1 MTVNNVSQT
10 KGERMK
16 RARWL
21 WLAAVLMLALIGAGC
36 GGGNEESSGGTATSG
51 GAKDKVTLQLK
62 WVTQA
67 QFAGY
72 YAAQAQGYY
81 DDEGLDVDIKVGGPD
96 IVPEQV
102 VLGGQAEFGIDWLDN
117 LLATRDQNGDI
128 VNIAQVF
135 ARSGMTEVTWK
146 DSGLDSIASLKGKKV
161 GVWLGGN
168 EHKLFAALNKNGIDP
183 QSDVEVVAQPFDMNL
198 FLNREVDA
206 AAAMTYNEL
215 AQVLEQEN
223 PDTGELYTL
232 DDLNVLK
239 MSDQGTGALEDG
251 VFVRGDWI
259 QDEANQ
265 DIATRFLKASFKA
278 WIFCRDNPDECLQIV
293 LDNGPTLGEG
303 HQNWQLNE
311 INKLIWPNDLG
322 IGVMNPDDFA
332 NTAKIAI
339 DYGVI
344 KNEASSD
351 AYIDTYA
358 KAAVE
363 ELKADGADVNG
374 ASWQAP
380 TVEVTAGGE

>member
-36 GGGNEESSGGTATSG
+36 GGGNEESSGGTVTSG

-72 YAAQAQGYY
+72 YAAKAQGYY

-146 DSGLDSIASLKGKKV
+146 DSGLDSIASLKGKK
-161 GVWLGGN
+161 GRRLAWRQR
-168 EHKLFAALNKNGIDP
+168 AQALRR
-183 QSDVEVVAQPFDMNL
+183 A
-198 FLNREVDA
+198 
-206 AAAMTYNEL
+206 
-215 AQVLEQEN
+215 EQERHR
-223 PDTGELYTL
+223 PAVRRRGGRAAVRHEPVPEPGGRRRRG
-232 DDLNVLK
+232 DDL
-239 MSDQGTGALEDG
+239 QRACAGA
-251 VFVRGDWI
+251 R
-259 QDEANQ
+259 A
-265 DIATRFLKASFKA
+265 
-278 WIFCRDNPDECLQIV
+278 
-293 LDNGPTLGEG
+293 GE
-303 HQNWQLNE
+303 
-311 INKLIWPNDLG
+311 
-322 IGVMNPDDFA
+322 
-332 NTAKIAI
+332 
-339 DYGVI
+339 
-344 KNEASSD
+344 S
-351 AYIDTYA
+351 
-358 KAAVE
+358 
-363 ELKADGADVNG
+363 
-374 ASWQAP
+374 
-380 TVEVTAGGE
+380 

>member
-21 WLAAVLMLALIGAGC
+21 WLAAVLMLALIAAGC

-72 YAAQAQGYY
+72 YAAKAQGYY

-265 DIATRFLKASFKA
+265 DIATRFLKASFKG

>member
-1 MTVNNVSQT
+1 MNQVRQT

-16 RARWL
+16 QARWL
-21 WLAAVLMLALIGAGC
+21 WLAVVLVLALVGAGC
-36 GGGNEESSGGTATSG
+36 GGGNEESSGGTGTSG

-72 YAAQAQGYY
+72 YAAKAQGYY

-223 PDTGELYTL
+223 PDTGKLYTL

-251 VFVRGDWI
+251 VFVRSDWI
-259 QDEANQ
+259 QDEGNQ
-265 DIATRFLKASFKA
+265 DIATRFLKASFKG
-278 WIFCRDNPDECLQIV
+278 WIYCRDNPDDCLQIV

-303 HQNWQLNE
+303 HQRWQLNE

-322 IGVMNPDDFA
+322 IGIMNPDDFD
-332 NTAKIAI
+332 NTAQIAI

-363 ELKADGADVNG
+363 ALKADGADVNG

-380 TVEVTAGGE
+380 TVQVTAGGE